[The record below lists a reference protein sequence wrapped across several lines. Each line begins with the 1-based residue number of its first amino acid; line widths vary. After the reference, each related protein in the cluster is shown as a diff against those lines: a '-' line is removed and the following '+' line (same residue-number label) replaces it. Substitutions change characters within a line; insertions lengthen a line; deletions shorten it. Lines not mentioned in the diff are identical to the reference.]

1 MRRVNSQSKCNSKC
15 CCCGCLDNLRICLL
29 ADGSTCPCRPL
40 RGGLPSLPLANPAFS
55 LLPCPLSPS
64 PFPNGEGE
72 IYGYF
77 MQGASPLASPAFNR
91 LRHLQ
96 SLPYRYPH
104 GVAGFFNP
112 DSRRPGGC
120 QRSIQRRKNRF
131 STSKTSAASRPA
143 LGDARGEAPCIRK
156 QKISPFPPGK
166 SALRARA
173 GGLSFPFGEGGQ
185 QSKLKAGVAG
195 DKKGKPPRRV
205 LQRQGQPAP
214 QGASPAG
221 LWFAQARKSPG
232 ACILAGAGAYMEEA
246 EASYFIVTV
255 PSAILYTPGQLT
267 RLPQETV
274 RRAVASTVTL
284 LGA

>member
-1 MRRVNSQSKCNSKC
+1 M
-15 CCCGCLDNLRICLL
+15 
-29 ADGSTCPCRPL
+29 
-40 RGGLPSLPLANPAFS
+40 PSLPLANPAFS

-173 GGLSFPFGEGGQ
+173 GGWGQ
-185 QSKLKAGVAG
+185 ESKLKARLAG
-195 DKKGKPPRRV
+195 SKQGKPPAGRVVRPHLPVPRRFSP
-205 LQRQGQPAP
+205 RGCKGQ
-214 QGASPAG
+214 SP
-221 LWFAQARKSPG
+221 LHKK
-232 ACILAGAGAYMEEA
+232 
-246 EASYFIVTV
+246 TKN
-255 PSAILYTPGQLT
+255 
-267 RLPQETV
+267 LPLP
-274 RRAVASTVTL
+274 RRGRAL
-284 LGA
+284 CERGRGDGG

>member
-1 MRRVNSQSKCNSKC
+1 M
-15 CCCGCLDNLRICLL
+15 
-29 ADGSTCPCRPL
+29 
-40 RGGLPSLPLANPAFS
+40 PSLPLANPAFS

-173 GGLSFPFGEGGQ
+173 GGWGQ
-185 QSKLKAGVAG
+185 ESKLKARLAG
-195 DKKGKPPRRV
+195 SKQGKPPAGRVVRPHLPVPRRFSPGDARGEV
-205 LQRQGQPAP
+205 PCIRKQKISPFPGGEERSASAGGGMGATKQAKGRVGKRQRRQAAP
-214 QGASPAG
+214 QGT
-221 LWFAQARKSPG
+221 
-232 ACILAGAGAYMEEA
+232 AGAG
-246 EASYFIVTV
+246 
-255 PSAILYTPGQLT
+255 
-267 RLPQETV
+267 
-274 RRAVASTVTL
+274 RAVRKKAN
-284 LGA
+284 A